1 MFFFLTYLGR
11 ILGVLVA
18 LVAAVTACH
27 AAMCKLLAGPT
38 AGAQSYARRF
48 DSSVALEPTGESTGG
63 ETVRLDEGWVQLS
76 DSPNL
81 FQ

>member
-1 MFFFLTYLGR
+1 MFFFLTYLER

-27 AAMCKLLAGPT
+27 AAMCKRLAGPT
-38 AGAQSYARRF
+38 AGAQGYARRF
-48 DSSVALEPTGESTGG
+48 DSSVALEPTGESTG
-63 ETVRLDEGWVQLS
+63 ETVKLDEGWVQLS